1 MVPVCAQLTKRFSSR
16 LTSLVANKPH
26 PFQLHDMFSTVSSS
40 MHHKSGQTPICC
52 YSLMTLLSLTYVRT
66 PQYSLQHPIFAYVP
80 RGRTSRLLFFS
91 EITVC
96 IHRIFSSAQQFGP
109 TSGVVTQSKYLFSTS
124 RPGKSCPS
132 ALKLGPRYA
141 ASFMERMELPPRN
154 FPSRINVA
162 SSNASI
168 ASSTV
173 LRCYF
178 GLGELEITDEERFCS
193 PTTTKWGEFEATA
206 FDGLE
211 SSDKM
216 LQFDLNRSAD
226 VLHPHFF
233 TTPWCSPGRQNRIT
247 FSWPDPS
254 SSGRFSLRARSP

>member
-1 MVPVCAQLTKRFSSR
+1 MDVRPDLTF
-16 LTSLVANKPH
+16 A
-26 PFQLHDMFSTVSSS
+26 
-40 MHHKSGQTPICC
+40 SGIAV
-52 YSLMTLLSLTYVRT
+52 Y
-66 PQYSLQHPIFAYVP
+66 
-80 RGRTSRLLFFS
+80 
-91 EITVC
+91 

-109 TSGVVTQSKYLFSTS
+109 TSGVVTFSKYLFSTS

-141 ASFMERMELPPRN
+141 DSFMERMDLLPT
-154 FPSRINVA
+154 FHARINVA
-162 SSNASI
+162 SSSASI
-168 ASSTV
+168 ASSAV
-173 LRCYF
+173 LRYYF
-178 GLGELEITDEERFCS
+178 GLGELEITDEERSRS
-193 PTTTKWGEFEATA
+193 PTATKWGEFEATA

-233 TTPWCSPGRQNRIT
+233 TTPWCSPGRQNRIA

-254 SSGRFSLRARSP
+254 SSGRFSFRARSP